1 HRLAQCGETQAA
13 AKLGDGTRG
22 GGRFFLNF
30 RLDFRLD
37 QSGAGNRTVGDERQ
51 GQQKRLQRSAT
62 PALENVENGVEQ
74 RGVHGVRTGLLAPS
88 FACRT
93 YRQPL
98 ILLDRG
104 QGKVNAIRARRGR
117 WGVTIYI
124 VAGHF
129 GREEKRE
136 KRGLNWA
143 G

>member
-1 HRLAQCGETQAA
+1 
-13 AKLGDGTRG
+13 
-22 GGRFFLNF
+22 
-30 RLDFRLD
+30 
-37 QSGAGNRTVGDERQ
+37 
-51 GQQKRLQRSAT
+51 LQRSAT
-62 PALENVENGVEQ
+62 PALEDVENGVEQ

-143 G
+143 GGCSNSQETTVKNCTTTARRARRKRQNRQGRQERQGIQEC